1 MTLSKMGEDKP
12 NLLYPVIVVGLIAS
26 VGYIY
31 FSQFNIPIVTL
42 GDLRVEVVTDKPEY
56 YLNESIEATL
66 YFCNDRSRPVKIKM
80 ILHFSYIGYT
90 EGDTERIGADVH
102 ISPAEKYFLIPAN
115 SRAPY
120 FQATFRPRSPGEFV
134 IGILGAS
141 VTVPVVGVNEST
153 AEKEVEGVDN

>member
-12 NLLYPVIVVGLIAS
+12 NLLYLVIVIGLIAS

-31 FSQFNIPIVTL
+31 FSQFNVPIVTL
-42 GDLRVEVVTDKPEY
+42 RDLRVEVVTDKPEY

-66 YFCNDRSRPVKIKM
+66 YFYNDRSRPVKIKM
-80 ILHFSYIGYT
+80 ILHFSSIGYT

-102 ISPAEKYFLIPAN
+102 ISPAEKYLFIPAN

-120 FQATFRPRSPGEFV
+120 FQATFRPRSPGEF
-134 IGILGAS
+134 IIRILGAS
-141 VTVPVVGVNEST
+141 VTVPVVGVN
-153 AEKEVEGVDN
+153 